1 MTSRTIICILQA
13 KFLSQLLQRGL
24 FGCILLFDDTC
35 WGLWIYIYIYYII
48 VQIRSQNHRKFV
60 RPQHPNT
67 LLEPHQASR
76 MHRPLATAKSHR
88 ITESS
93 QNCEPNVEVRQEYCQ
108 LWPVEHAS
116 TRLLSVYSVLPASTS
131 FPLALSL
138 SLSTHHTAADLQ
150 PPLQVKLL
158 ISGCEFT
165 DLILCFVAVASS
177 LFLMYYPH
185 GRRDNKTRQW
195 VSAKNMR
202 PQVLS

>member
-1 MTSRTIICILQA
+1 MYFAGKVSFSASAEGTVWLHTTFWRH
-13 KFLSQLLQRGL
+13 LLR
-24 FGCILLFDDTC
+24 IMN
-35 WGLWIYIYIYYII
+35 IYIYYII

-108 LWPVEHAS
+108 LWPAEHAS

-177 LFLMYYPH
+177 LFLI
-185 GRRDNKTRQW
+185 
-195 VSAKNMR
+195 
-202 PQVLS
+202 

>member
-1 MTSRTIICILQA
+1 M
-13 KFLSQLLQRGL
+13 
-24 FGCILLFDDTC
+24 
-35 WGLWIYIYIYYII
+35 

-76 MHRPLATAKSHR
+76 MHRPLATAKIHR

-93 QNCEPNVEVRQEYCQ
+93 QNWEPNVEVRQDCQ
-108 LWPVEHAS
+108 RWPAEHAS

-138 SLSTHHTAADLQ
+138 SLSADLQ

-158 ISGCEFT
+158 ISDCEFT
-165 DLILCFVAVASS
+165 DLILCGCGIQSNMLSTWQKRQQNLAVSQCQKYETPS
-177 LFLMYYPH
+177 CILESQSKVRKF
-185 GRRDNKTRQW
+185 
-195 VSAKNMR
+195 
-202 PQVLS
+202 

>member
-1 MTSRTIICILQA
+1 MYFAGKVSFSASAEGTVWLHTTFWRH
-13 KFLSQLLQRGL
+13 LLR
-24 FGCILLFDDTC
+24 IMN
-35 WGLWIYIYIYYII
+35 IYIYIYYII

-108 LWPVEHAS
+108 LWPAEHAS

-177 LFLMYYPH
+177 LFLIYYPH

-195 VSAKNMR
+195 VSAKNMG